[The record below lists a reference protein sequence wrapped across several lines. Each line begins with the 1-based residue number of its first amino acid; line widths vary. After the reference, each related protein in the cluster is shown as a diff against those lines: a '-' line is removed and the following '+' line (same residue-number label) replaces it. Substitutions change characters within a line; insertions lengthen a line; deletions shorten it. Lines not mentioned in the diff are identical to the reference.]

1 MEKDF
6 ISTKPTEWDVLII
19 GAGPAGTATALE
31 LRESGLR
38 VGLMDKAIFPRD
50 KICGDALSPDV
61 IQQLGWIAPSLA
73 ERFEQSTIKQPIKG
87 LRVFSPSNKRL
98 KLEFKVKKLELGY
111 VVSRIDLDALLV
123 EEVKDCPSITIME
136 GTEVKSISRQSE
148 GLFLVETNKGSHHA
162 KLIIGADG
170 NHSLVAKELA
180 GRREIDRKHHCAAL
194 RQYYKGVEW
203 PEGDSHIE
211 LHFIDEVLPGYLWV
225 FPMTEGRANV
235 GIGMLSDDVSK
246 RKINLKGVLAE
257 QLKNHPKL
265 SERFKN
271 AESLESVKGYG
282 IPIGSRRYSLSG
294 DGYLLAG
301 DSACL
306 VDPLT
311 GEGIANAIRS
321 GRYAGKFAAMAL
333 EMGNLSADFLK
344 SYDKKIYGLVGDELR
359 LSRFIQRRFR
369 NRRILN
375 ATIWLADKSKI
386 YRRLIHF
393 LFEETHFYTQWARPQ
408 FYWQLIRGKAKK

>member
-6 ISTKPTEWDVLII
+6 NIADSQVWDIVII
-19 GAGPAGTATALE
+19 GAGPAGTSAALE
-31 LRESGLR
+31 LRDSGLR
-38 VGLMDKAIFPRD
+38 VCLMDKATFPRD

-73 ERFEQSTIKQPIKG
+73 ERFERAAIKQPIQG
-87 LRVFSPSNKRL
+87 LRVYSPSNKRL

-111 VVSRIDLDALLV
+111 VVSRIDLDSLMVA
-123 EEVKDCPSITIME
+123 EVKSWPSITVQE
-136 GTEVKSISRQSE
+136 GTELKSIKRNE
-148 GLFLVETNKGSHHA
+148 KGGFAIETNKGLHEA
-162 KLIIGADG
+162 KLVIGSDG

-180 GRREIDRKHHCAAL
+180 GRKEIDRKHHCAAL
-194 RQYYKGVEW
+194 RQYYQGVEW
-203 PEGDSHIE
+203 PEGESHIE

-246 RKINLKGVLAE
+246 KKINLKSVLAH
-257 QLKNHPKL
+257 QLSHHPEL
-265 SERFKN
+265 SKRFQN
-271 AESLESVKGYG
+271 AKPLESVKGYG

-294 DGYLLAG
+294 EGFILAG

-321 GRYAGKFAAMAL
+321 GRYAGQYAAKAF
-333 EMGNLSADFLK
+333 EAKDFSASFLK
-344 SYDKKIYGLVGDELR
+344 AYDKKIYSLVGDELR

-369 NRRILN
+369 NRGILN

-386 YRRLIHF
+386 YRRLIHL
-393 LFEETHFYTQWARPQ
+393 LFEETHFYTQWARPR
-408 FYWQLIRGKAKK
+408 FYWDLISGKAKK